1 MSLLNGMKDRLGFGN
16 KNEWEEDDE
25 YYGDEEEEYY
35 DDEYYDEGAE
45 EEYVEEGRHEVVSF
59 DAYNPE
65 NFEHVT
71 LASDRAPRV
80 APIDGYD
87 STRPSSGPIYPSSR
101 STGMYSRSIG
111 TSARRSDYGSGSSRA
126 GDSRSWSSAPD
137 DPSFL
142 NGSSRS
148 SRDPYSSL
156 GSDFLKMNEDPAV
169 RLEIVRP
176 KIYADVEKI
185 ANAAKA
191 GKSVVLDVA
200 DTKPAL
206 AKRILDFSFGVA
218 SALNQNVDKAADR
231 VFVISKGAEMLS
243 EEERK
248 FLVKKGVLK

>member
-1 MSLLNGMKDRLGFGN
+1 MSLIDGMKDKLGF
-16 KNEWEEDDE
+16 KNNNQNWEDQEE
-25 YYGDEEEEYY
+25 YYDEGEEYY
-35 DDEYYDEGAE
+35 DDGNYDDNGGDSASD
-45 EEYVEEGRHEVVSF
+45 GRHEVVSF
-59 DAYNPE
+59 DAYNPD

-71 LASDRAPRV
+71 LASDHKPRV

-87 STRPSSGPIYPSSR
+87 STRPSSGPIFTGSR
-101 STGMYSRSIG
+101 SSGASYSRNIG
-111 TSARRSDYGSGSSRA
+111 TSARRSSYSSSPS
-126 GDSRSWSSAPD
+126 DSRSWGAVPD

-142 NGSSRS
+142 DSSRL
-148 SRDPYSSL
+148 SRDPYSNL
-156 GSDFLKMNEDPAV
+156 GSDFLGMNDDPAM

-231 VFVISKGAEMLS
+231 VFVISKGSKMLN

-248 FLVKKGVLK
+248 FLVKKGVLKS

>member
-1 MSLLNGMKDRLGFGN
+1 MSLLDGMKGKLGFGN
-16 KNEWEEDDE
+16 RPEWQDEDE
-25 YYGDEEEEYY
+25 YYADDNGEYY
-35 DDEYYDEGAE
+35 DDGYYDEGVE
-45 EEYVEEGRHEVVSF
+45 EPVDEGRHEVVSF

-71 LASDRAPRV
+71 LASDRQPRV

-87 STRPSSGPIYPSSR
+87 SKRPSSGPIYPSSR
-101 STGMYSRSIG
+101 SSSSYSRNIG
-111 TSARRSDYGSGSSRA
+111 TSSRRSEYSSSSS
-126 GDSRSWSSAPD
+126 GDSRQWGAVPE

-142 NGSSRS
+142 NDSSRS
-148 SRDPYSSL
+148 SRDQSSSL
-156 GSDFLKMNEDPAV
+156 GSDFLKMANDPAV
-169 RLEIVRP
+169 RLEIVCP

-191 GKSVVLDVA
+191 GKTVVLDVA
-200 DTKPAL
+200 NTKPAL

-231 VFVISKGAEMLS
+231 VFVISRGSEMLN
-243 EEERK
+243 EEDRK